1 MYGTGAG
8 STTVAEV
15 CRTTP
20 PQAVRACARL
30 LALAGVLAGVVPV
43 ASNSPATGRI
53 VGRVRLVAVNSSRPL
68 AIAYSSRALLPQ
80 GQAPREIRNVVL
92 YLQGMPSTPVPPKR
106 YELRQE
112 GEVFLPHVL
121 PVARGASVDF
131 TNGDTFYHNVFSLS
145 RAGTFDL
152 GRFPRGQSRDR
163 QFTAP
168 GLVKVFCHLHS
179 DMSAVIMVLDHPWF
193 TTPQDDGAFVLD
205 HVPAGK
211 RTIAAW
217 HERVGEAKIGVNVP
231 AGGETTVEFVLP
243 AVES

>member
-1 MYGTGAG
+1 MERELARQQWQKC
-8 STTVAEV
+8 AEP
-15 CRTTP
+15 R
-20 PQAVRACARL
+20 RRRRSGACARL

-80 GQAPREIRNVVL
+80 GQAPREIRNVVI

-106 YELRQE
+106 YQLRQE

-131 TNGDTFYHNVFSLS
+131 TNGDRFYHNVFSLS

-163 QFTAP
+163 RVHGARACE
-168 GLVKVFCHLHS
+168 GLL
-179 DMSAVIMVLDHPWF
+179 P
-193 TTPQDDGAFVLD
+193 
-205 HVPAGK
+205 PALG
-211 RTIAAW
+211 
-217 HERVGEAKIGVNVP
+217 HERRDHGARSPVVHDA
-231 AGGETTVEFVLP
+231 AG
-243 AVES
+243 

>member
-1 MYGTGAG
+1 MERELARQQWQKC
-8 STTVAEV
+8 AEPRRRRRSA
-15 CRTTP
+15 RTP
-20 PQAVRACARL
+20 GCWRSPACSPC
-30 LALAGVLAGVVPV
+30 VVPV

-53 VGRVRLVAVNSSRPL
+53 VGRVRLVAVNSSRPM

-80 GQAPREIRNVVL
+80 GQAPREIRNVVI

-121 PVARGASVDF
+121 PVARGASIDF
-131 TNGDTFYHNVFSLS
+131 TNGDPFYHNVFSLS

-168 GLVKVFCHLHS
+168 GS
-179 DMSAVIMVLDHPWF
+179 
-193 TTPQDDGAFVLD
+193 
-205 HVPAGK
+205 
-211 RTIAAW
+211 
-217 HERVGEAKIGVNVP
+217 
-231 AGGETTVEFVLP
+231 
-243 AVES
+243 